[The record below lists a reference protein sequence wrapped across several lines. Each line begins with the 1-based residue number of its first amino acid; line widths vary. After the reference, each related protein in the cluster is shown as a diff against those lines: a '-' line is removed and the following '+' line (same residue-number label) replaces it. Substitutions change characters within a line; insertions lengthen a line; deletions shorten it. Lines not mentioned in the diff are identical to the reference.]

1 MRTLLAQIIS
11 KIFGPE
17 GALPLYLIGFLVLR
31 GGLTQEQIIHLVPML
46 LFFDWL
52 TPLISLVILIKLG
65 KVSDLDVSKRTER
78 PVILLIILASTAAAT
93 LFSFFWGNQL
103 VFHLYFLQTIL
114 TFVLTLISFFYKIS
128 LHTALNTF
136 LFLVVNYLYN
146 WKFAWVL
153 ILLIP
158 IAWARWQLKKHT
170 LPQLVLGM
178 IIGLVI
184 PLTGAIFL
192 L

>member
-17 GALPLYLIGFLVLR
+17 GALPLYLIGLLVLR

-52 TPLISLVILIKLG
+52 VPLISLVILIKLG

-103 VFHLYFLQTIL
+103 VFHLYFIQTIL

-153 ILLIP
+153 VLLIP
-158 IAWARWQLKKHT
+158 IAWARWELKKHT

-178 IIGLVI
+178 IIGFVI
-184 PLTGAIFL
+184 LLTGAIFL